1 MTIQNARHL
10 ATGFLV
16 HHHARLGELADWL
29 SPHWRRGW
37 LATKTRALINH
48 DRVLRMDL
56 GRMRPAGSG
65 KEQV

>member
-1 MTIQNARHL
+1 MTSARL
-10 ATGFLV
+10 AQLGLGFLR
-16 HHHARLGELADWL
+16 HHAVRWGELVEWVSA
-29 SPHWRRGW
+29 PWRRHW

-65 KEQV
+65 KE